1 MTVSVKDEDG
11 KEHLCVK
18 VGISKTV
25 EVIPK
30 KSIRETVIDA
40 VRMASGD
47 YDVRYSTSEVAKVN
61 GTGNIYYVKTNYYTY
76 FAKVLN
82 STTIKVKVNFDN
94 LGFGWYDVN
103 VNVKQ
108 FGKYTTF
115 YFKNKCTYIIEG
127 PVYYINWEE

>member
-1 MTVSVKDEDG
+1 MKSNNNYSEGYANYLKNIK
-11 KEHLCVK
+11 KE
-18 VGISKTV
+18 
-25 EVIPK
+25 
-30 KSIRETVIDA
+30 
-40 VRMASGD
+40 
-47 YDVRYSTSEVAKVN
+47 
-61 GTGNIYYVKTNYYTY
+61 
-76 FAKVLN
+76 
-82 STTIKVKVNFDN
+82 KVKVNFDN